1 LNPFYIVRRN
11 LYKNI
16 RTNSNIIHGR
26 VLDFGCGRKP
36 YINIFNVTEYIGLD
50 IEQSGHDHRNEDID
64 VFYDGKKIPF
74 DDEHFDC
81 IFSSESFQ
89 CVFEMKTI
97 LKELNRVCKYEGYI
111 FVTAPF
117 IWDENEVP
125 YHYANYSSFGL
136 KYLLEKH
143 GFKVVKAIKTGSYI
157 ETLFQMLNNYIYRVL
172 RVRFI
177 QLMFSPLFMLFTVIG
192 IILAKILPNVDS
204 FYLNNI
210 IIAKKVN

>member
-1 LNPFYIVRRN
+1 
-11 LYKNI
+11 
-16 RTNSNIIHGR
+16 
-26 VLDFGCGRKP
+26 
-36 YINIFNVTEYIGLD
+36 
-50 IEQSGHDHRNEDID
+50 
-64 VFYDGKKIPF
+64 
-74 DDEHFDC
+74 
-81 IFSSESFQ
+81 
-89 CVFEMKTI
+89 
-97 LKELNRVCKYEGYI
+97 
-111 FVTAPF
+111 
-117 IWDENEVP
+117 
-125 YHYANYSSFGL
+125 L